1 MSKQYSSYTV
11 EEANKK
17 VPVVVD
23 SEDLSVHAKVGRSSK
38 LKWSGVL
45 WGFLLTLLHLS
56 LRYVILLYSFTT
68 FVI

>member
-45 WGFLLTLLHLS
+45 WGFLFD
-56 LRYVILLYSFTT
+56 SFTFIT
-68 FVI
+68 TLCHSVI